1 MHGRYPAIEPYDH
14 GELAVGDGQHIYW
27 ETCGNPAGK
36 PAVVL
41 HGGPGSG
48 CVPGFRRFFDPDAYR
63 IVLFDQRGA
72 GRSTPHASEPNV
84 DMSVNTTEHL
94 LADIDQL
101 RHYLGVERWLVW
113 GISWG
118 STLGLAYAQRYPE
131 QVTEIILRAV
141 TMARFFPEEWERFRQ
156 AVPPAD
162 RDGDLVDAYY
172 RLLKDPDFTV
182 RESAARAWCEWEDA
196 VLSQEQGW
204 QPNPRYEDARF
215 RMAFARIVTHYFHH
229 HAWLEDGALLR
240 DADRLAAI
248 PGVLVHGRLD
258 LGGPPTTAW
267 ELARAWPAAEL
278 LLVSGGHA
286 GSQEMVAHL
295 VEAADRFAGVTD

>member
-36 PAVVL
+36 PADVL

-141 TMARFFPEEWERFRQ
+141 TMTR
-156 AVPPAD
+156 PAD
-162 RDGDLVDAYY
+162 IHWLYHEAGRGSDVGARNGVRRGCGRREGDAGEL
-172 RLLKDPDFTV
+172 
-182 RESAARAWCEWEDA
+182 A
-196 VLSQEQGW
+196 VL
-204 QPNPRYEDARF
+204 
-215 RMAFARIVTHYFHH
+215 V
-229 HAWLEDGALLR
+229 ALHR
-240 DADRLAAI
+240 W
-248 PGVLVHGRLD
+248 
-258 LGGPPTTAW
+258 T
-267 ELARAWPAAEL
+267 
-278 LLVSGGHA
+278 
-286 GSQEMVAHL
+286 
-295 VEAADRFAGVTD
+295 